1 MQTPTFIPESI
12 IFLSL
17 TISVF
22 SIIGFS
28 LSLYTKIKL
37 KKLFRGAEGHDL
49 ETVIKS
55 MGDALVSFEKKQE
68 VIDKRLEVMDKKV
81 TKHVR
86 GVGLI
91 RFNPFTDQGGT
102 QSFSL
107 ALLNEDKDGV
117 VISSLFARE
126 RTSVY
131 AKPISNMSSSFELSD
146 EEKQALDKAVK
157 SM

>member
-1 MQTPTFIPESI
+1 MEQNLIYLLYFATLTSVVSISLFI
-12 IFLSL
+12 
-17 TISVF
+17 
-22 SIIGFS
+22 
-28 LSLYTKIKL
+28 YMKIKL
-37 KKLFRGAEGHDL
+37 KRLFRGAEGRDL

-55 MGDALVSFEKKQE
+55 MSESLSMFLKKQE
-68 VIDKRLEVMDKKV
+68 LVDKKLEDIDTKV

-107 ALLNEDKDGV
+107 ALLNEDRDGV
-117 VISSLFARE
+117 VISSLYARE

-131 AKPISNMSSSFELSD
+131 AKPIKNLTSTFELSE

>member
-1 MQTPTFIPESI
+1 MEQNLIYLLYFATLTSVVSISLFI
-12 IFLSL
+12 
-17 TISVF
+17 
-22 SIIGFS
+22 
-28 LSLYTKIKL
+28 YMKIKL
-37 KKLFRGAEGHDL
+37 TRLFRGAEGRDL

-55 MGDALVSFEKKQE
+55 MSDSLSMFLKKQE
-68 VIDKRLEVMDKKV
+68 LVDKKLVDIDKKV

-107 ALLNEDKDGV
+107 ALLNEDRDGV
-117 VISSLFARE
+117 VISSLYARE

-131 AKPISNMSSSFELSD
+131 AKPIKNMTSTFELSD
-146 EEKQALDKAVK
+146 EEKEALDKAVK

>member
-1 MQTPTFIPESI
+1 MEQNLIYLLYFATLTSVVSISLFI
-12 IFLSL
+12 
-17 TISVF
+17 
-22 SIIGFS
+22 
-28 LSLYTKIKL
+28 YMKIKL
-37 KKLFRGAEGHDL
+37 KRLFRGAEGRDL

-55 MGDALVSFEKKQE
+55 MSDSLSMFLKKQE
-68 VIDKRLEVMDKKV
+68 LVDKKLEDIDKKV

-107 ALLNEDKDGV
+107 ALLNEDHDGV
-117 VISSLFARE
+117 VISSLYARE

-131 AKPISNMSSSFELSD
+131 AKPIKNMTSTFELSD
-146 EEKQALDKAVK
+146 EEKEALDKAVK

>member
-1 MQTPTFIPESI
+1 MEQNLIYLLYFATLTSVVSISLFI
-12 IFLSL
+12 
-17 TISVF
+17 
-22 SIIGFS
+22 
-28 LSLYTKIKL
+28 YMKIKL
-37 KKLFRGAEGHDL
+37 KRLFRGAEGRDL

-55 MGDALVSFEKKQE
+55 MSDSLSMFLKKQE
-68 VIDKRLEVMDKKV
+68 LVDKKLEDIDKKV

-107 ALLNEDKDGV
+107 ALLNEDRDGV
-117 VISSLFARE
+117 VISSLYARE

-131 AKPISNMSSSFELSD
+131 AKPIKNMTSTFELSD
-146 EEKQALDKAVK
+146 EEKEALDKAVK